1 MLIDWNDIDTVLLD
15 MDGTLLDLQFDNFF
29 WHTHLPKRYAE
40 LRNIS
45 LQKAKN
51 IISTMS
57 RKMKGTLNWYSTE
70 YWSKELTLDIYQL
83 KKELS
88 DQIRIRPFAQEFLGQ
103 LKLRGKKRILIT
115 NAHPQSLELKI
126 SITKIDT
133 LLDSIYTSHQ
143 FHHPKESQK
152 FWQALSCK
160 EIFNPKKTLF
170 IDDSIGILEAANQY
184 GIKHLLGISQPD
196 SKKNAVSLD
205 SFSSITSFDEILPV
219 V

>member
-1 MLIDWNDIDTVLLD
+1 MLIDWDDIDTVLLD

-29 WHTHLPKRYAE
+29 WNTYLPKRYAE

-45 LQKAKN
+45 LQEANKL
-51 IISTMS
+51 IFMMS
-57 RKMKGTLNWYSTE
+57 DKIKGTLNWYSTE
-70 YWSKELTLDIYQL
+70 YWSKELAVDIYQL
-83 KKELS
+83 KKEIS
-88 DQIRIRPFAQEFLGQ
+88 SQIKIRPFVQEFLDQ
-103 LKLRGKKRILIT
+103 LKLRGKRRILVT

-126 SITKIDT
+126 SITKIDI